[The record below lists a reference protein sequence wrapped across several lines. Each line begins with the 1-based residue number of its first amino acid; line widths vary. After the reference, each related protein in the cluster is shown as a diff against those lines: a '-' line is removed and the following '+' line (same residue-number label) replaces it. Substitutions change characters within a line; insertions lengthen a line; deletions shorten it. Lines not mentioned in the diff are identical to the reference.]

1 MSRRT
6 DTLPKGRVDH
16 GTISVSIRT
25 IGVGGCW
32 CQSREA
38 NKFEK
43 VVEKLY
49 FNVTEAISKERGGKW
64 ALRRGR
70 AGCHLHSNESSALC
84 VLKRWRKVWLKLGAP
99 GQSSVGHQC
108 WLERVGIDGSLFGE
122 SVSGW
127 RGSVLFNPTQGW
139 DEALR
144 SRKLRMVRGPV
155 CCLVIVDLDSGSYR
169 WPWGRRLWACA
180 GTTFEDFLK
189 RNRRSETGL
198 EYKGHQG
205 PNQVFES
212 SR

>member
-1 MSRRT
+1 MGSVVRVSDGLIVVDSVEVEVWGLDEVSGEGVVMSRRT

-127 RGSVLFNPTQGW
+127 RGSVLFNPTEVWCYWRMRWGAEVQ
-139 DEALR
+139 EAENGER
-144 SRKLRMVRGPV
+144 SSLLPGH
-155 CCLVIVDLDSGSYR
+155 CWS
-169 WPWGRRLWACA
+169 WLW
-180 GTTFEDFLK
+180 FI
-189 RNRRSETGL
+189 
-198 EYKGHQG
+198 
-205 PNQVFES
+205 
-212 SR
+212 